1 MDLISGLR
9 RFLGEGNDN
18 PLQYSCLGN
27 PTDRGAWWATVH
39 EVAKES
45 DMTEWLNNNS
55 KVLKEC
61 MKIVMNVLCPT
72 PASVHFGYVYM
83 TIHGWQGTK
92 LCPVSWMLFCL
103 SLFSVGPKAS
113 FSFLRLRGGSTTSTA
128 IINQPMGSEK
138 SESVS
143 RVQLFVTPWTEA
155 HQALLSMEFF
165 RQEYWVGGIPFFRG
179 SSQPRDWTWVSCIA
193 GRFFTCWATREAP
206 LMGST

>member
-1 MDLISGLR
+1 MSFFVCLFVCFVSFKRGLSCWLSGRESTWQCRKHGFDLWIEKIP
-9 RFLGEGNDN
+9 GEGNDN

-27 PTDRGAWWATVH
+27 PTDRGAWQATVH

-113 FSFLRLRGGSTTSTA
+113 F
-128 IINQPMGSEK
+128 
-138 SESVS
+138 
-143 RVQLFVTPWTEA
+143 LFYV
-155 HQALLSMEFF
+155 
-165 RQEYWVGGIPFFRG
+165 
-179 SSQPRDWTWVSCIA
+179 
-193 GRFFTCWATREAP
+193 
-206 LMGST
+206 

>member
-1 MDLISGLR
+1 MYEDSHECTVSNTCFGPLWLC
-9 RFLGEGNDN
+9 LHDNTWLTGN
-18 PLQYSCLGN
+18 
-27 PTDRGAWWATVH
+27 
-39 EVAKES
+39 
-45 DMTEWLNNNS
+45 
-55 KVLKEC
+55 KVVSS
-61 MKIVMNVLCPT
+61 VMNVVLPLPFQCWP
-72 PASVHFGYVYM
+72 
-83 TIHGWQGTK
+83 Q
-92 LCPVSWMLFCL
+92 
-103 SLFSVGPKAS
+103 S
-113 FSFLRLRGGSTTSTA
+113 FLSFLRLRGGSTTSTA

-165 RQEYWVGGIPFFRG
+165 RQEYRVGGIPFFRG